1 MPAGLTSE
9 LGLLAARN
17 FFKRNERVS
26 LEKQVK
32 SIQKKKASQK
42 VTSDYDERQWPP
54 NLSDRQP
61 RPRQWLQSGPFQSLD
76 GLSWTLSSFL
86 TSFHGFVPPENQA
99 GMVP

>member
-42 VTSDYDERQWPP
+42 VTSDYDERQRPT
-54 NLSDRQP
+54 NLICLIANLARA
-61 RPRQWLQSGPFQSLD
+61 SGSSPARSSRWMD
-76 GLSWTLSSFL
+76 CPGLFL
-86 TSFHGFVPPENQA
+86 RS
-99 GMVP
+99 

>member
-32 SIQKKKASQK
+32 SIQNKKASQK
-42 VTSDYDERQWPP
+42 VTSDYD
-54 NLSDRQP
+54 DRQ
-61 RPRQWLQSGPFQSLD
+61 RPTNMFANLVRATRFPA
-76 GLSWTLSSFL
+76 TRSSRCI
-86 TSFHGFVPPENQA
+86 HCPGRC
-99 GMVP
+99 